1 MCWLLHIL
9 CRAGPPWMR
18 PRDGSNQPSAP
29 EGPGHT
35 RQGGSLQRLCPN
47 TGTYRR
53 LVSHKDGRTGWW
65 PPFAASGVVVSTF
78 PISCWSFLG
87 DQPVSFRPALP
98 TVLALQPGLLAWV
111 SPAAR
116 SHPQLCILAFPG
128 RMGRSPHRGQCSWR
142 LPCCY
147 SVAV

>member
-1 MCWLLHIL
+1 MGLCWLLHIL

-35 RQGGSLQRLCPN
+35 RQGGSLQQLCPN
-47 TGTYRR
+47 TGTYQR

-78 PISCWSFLG
+78 HISCETSLFPSVPL
-87 DQPVSFRPALP
+87 
-98 TVLALQPGLLAWV
+98 
-111 SPAAR
+111 SP
-116 SHPQLCILAFPG
+116 
-128 RMGRSPHRGQCSWR
+128 QCSLCGQASWHG
-142 LPCCY
+142 
-147 SVAV
+147 SVPLHALTPGCASWLSLGGWEGARIEGSAVGGYHAVIL